1 MSLMIFFVSV
11 GPKCLRASSEE
22 DKTNGFFVAIFKR
35 LENKAEDNEVQ
46 NGDGVKEEI
55 VPEAKKAS
63 KRKRKREGQID
74 KQNKNPSANNV
85 ETLAKA
91 NKKRNYSLEA
101 KRRRRMAR
109 KPVTAL

>member
-1 MSLMIFFVSV
+1 M
-11 GPKCLRASSEE
+11 EE
-22 DKTNGFFVAIFKR
+22 
-35 LENKAEDNEVQ
+35 NEVQ
-46 NGDGVKEEI
+46 NGNGVKEEI

-63 KRKRKREGQID
+63 KRKRKQEGQID
-74 KQNKNPSANNV
+74 KQNKNASASNG
-85 ETLAKA
+85 ETPAKS